1 MVAAAFVVAVA
12 FSAMGQREP
21 GQGGPAG
28 GFGNMSEEQRTQMR
42 ERWQNMSE
50 EERAQ
55 FREQMRGRMGE
66 AGADQRTAMRGGF
79 GVRLSREEQ
88 LKAIAAMQEQ
98 IGKLKAVIES
108 QPEGRTM
115 ANMREMSEEERTK
128 LREEMTKRRE
138 AQTAAITAIETELAK
153 LQAPRPER
161 IGTARE
167 LQRIMA
173 VAREENAPKTAAAI
187 EALIAR
193 AAEPGGDQGPATTPE
208 GARRVRGERGAGQR
222 GAADNPPR

>member
-1 MVAAAFVVAVA
+1 MRRKLVLMVAAAFVVAVA
-12 FSAMGQREP
+12 FAAMGQREA

-66 AGADQRTAMRGGF
+66 AGDAQRAGMRGGF

-153 LQAPRPER
+153 FQAPRPER

-167 LQRIMA
+167 LQRIIA
-173 VAREENAPKTAAAI
+173 VAKEENAPKAAAAL
-187 EALIAR
+187 EALVAQ
-193 AAEPGGDQGPATTPE
+193 AATQDREPGAIAVPE
-208 GARRVRGERGAGQR
+208 GARRVRG
-222 GAADNPPR
+222 

>member
-1 MVAAAFVVAVA
+1 MAAAALVVAVA
-12 FSAMGQREP
+12 FSAMGQREGQP
-21 GQGGPAG
+21 GQGG
-28 GFGNMSEEQRTQMR
+28 GFANMSEEQRTQMR

-66 AGADQRTAMRGGF
+66 MGADQRAAMRGGF

-98 IGKLKAVIES
+98 IGKLKAVVES

-115 ANMREMSEEERTK
+115 ANMRDMSEEERTK

-153 LQAPRPER
+153 FQGPRPER

-167 LQRIMA
+167 LQRIIA
-173 VAREENAPKTAAAI
+173 VAKEENAPKTAAAL
-187 EALIAR
+187 EAMVAR
-193 AAEPGGDQGPATTPE
+193 AAAPAGDQGPATTPE
-208 GARRVRGERGAGQR
+208 GARRVRGERGAGQT
-222 GAADNPPR
+222 GTADNPPR